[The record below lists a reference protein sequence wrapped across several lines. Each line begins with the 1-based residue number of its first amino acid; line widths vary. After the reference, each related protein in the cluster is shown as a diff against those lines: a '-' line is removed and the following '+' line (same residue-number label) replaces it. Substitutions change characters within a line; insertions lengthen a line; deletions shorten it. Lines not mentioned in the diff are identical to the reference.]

1 MSKVARS
8 VTSVIDPKNPLI
20 KNLGKVF
27 GGYLPNTRSPQ
38 KGLKKKIPTGVNKKG
53 DAPRVDVVG
62 SELCGS
68 YSNKL
73 IFPPSHANNWA

>member
-27 GGYLPNTRSPQ
+27 GGFLPGTRSPQ
-38 KGLKKKIPTGVNKKG
+38 KGLRPRIPTGVNKKG

-68 YSNKL
+68 YQDPLSVRL
-73 IFPPSHANNWA
+73 RITDQLS